1 MKALHVINATAGIIV
16 NVINLK
22 EHNLFF
28 KSKINIQHGI
38 AVDAV
43 ERNKGKINTC
53 E

>member
-28 KSKINIQHGI
+28 KSKIQHGI

-43 ERNKGKINTC
+43 ERDKGKINTC
-53 E
+53 K

>member
-28 KSKINIQHGI
+28 KSKIIQHGI